1 MLNQRRNNLLL
12 IVSFLLPLSCLFS
25 GKKKEKK
32 RISQLLLKVPGC
44 VQVLLMFLEY

>member
-1 MLNQRRNNLLL
+1 MLNQRRDNLLV

-25 GKKKEKK
+25 EKKKKN
-32 RISQLLLKVPGC
+32 SQLLLKVPGC